1 MDFKIEELKKENKKI
16 YNYDISKLIK
26 KDTVDFNEARFVL
39 ETLCHEVSQEKF
51 DFFVL
56 LIKYRK
62 YNIKKYTFEKNN
74 NFFRIKSNFKVTK
87 NKQVIGA
94 YIYYNKEVFILG
106 KTISLSTMLRE
117 LFLKLRYINQER
129 RIKFITENPELSKNN
144 EQIYLIYK
152 ENMLKTKNKRFYKEK
167 KDFFEAN
174 IDAHEVS
181 LKQMIGICERFDLNN
196 KLLKDM
202 QKELVIVQN
211 RRKKKEYETV
221 KSKIDNI
228 IEYIDLGEI

>member
-1 MDFKIEELKKENKKI
+1 MDFKIEEIKKENKKI

-39 ETLCHEVSQEKF
+39 ESLCHEVSQERF
-51 DFFVL
+51 DFFVI
-56 LIKYRK
+56 LIQYRK
-62 YNIKKYTFEKNN
+62 YNIKKYKLERDN
-74 NFFRIKSNFKVTK
+74 NFFRMKTK
-87 NKQVIGA
+87 FNLDKRKQIIGA

-106 KTISLSTMLRE
+106 KTISLSTMLRD
-117 LFLKLRYINQER
+117 LFLKLRYINQDR
-129 RIKFITENPELSKNN
+129 RINFITENTELSKNN

-152 ENMLKTKNKRFYKEK
+152 ENKLKEKNKKFYNEN

-196 KLLKDM
+196 KLLIDM
-202 QKELVIVQN
+202 KKELVIVQN
-211 RRKKKEYETV
+211 RRKKKEYDLV
-221 KSKIDNI
+221 KNRIDKE
-228 IEYIDLGEI
+228 IEYIDFGEI

>member
-1 MDFKIEELKKENKKI
+1 MDFKIEEIKKENKKI

-62 YNIKKYTFEKNN
+62 YNIKKYTVEKNN

-152 ENMLKTKNKRFYKEK
+152 EK

-228 IEYIDLGEI
+228 IEYIDLGEIWDLKEYM